1 MGAHDGSGPPQRSYG
16 DHMAAQKHKGAS
28 LADVAREAGVS
39 AQTASRV
46 ANGSDA
52 VRETTRKRVLAA
64 MQRLD
69 YRPSFAAR
77 SLKAGR
83 YKCVGLVM
91 SGDLVAMGRRYQ
103 LEGIAAAA
111 SEHGYA
117 LTLVQL
123 TGDDISYA
131 TAARRM
137 LELPVDGFVIGLATI
152 PDDFAQFE
160 PPATLPCTILTPYA
174 QPNCRTVDN
183 DQTQCSEDIVER
195 LYSTGHREI
204 RFVAGRRESVA
215 GIGREKAW
223 KAALE
228 RRGLH
233 VVEPLR
239 GDWSADSGYEAG
251 MRLAHDSSCDAVY
264 AANDAM
270 AMGVIQALRDA
281 GRRVPEDVAV
291 AGIDDSFK
299 GNLPNLELTSYTF
312 DHARVS
318 SIAFGEVTGQA
329 DKFDQHVL
337 VPGRLVVR
345 HTA

>member
-1 MGAHDGSGPPQRSYG
+1 MAVQR
-16 DHMAAQKHKGAS
+16 HKGAS

-39 AQTASRV
+39 TQTASRV

-52 VRETTRKRVLAA
+52 VREATRKRVLAA
-64 MQRLD
+64 MERLD

-103 LEGIAAAA
+103 LEGIATAA
-111 SEHGYA
+111 SERGYA

-123 TGDDISYA
+123 TGGDISYT
-131 TAARRM
+131 TAAHRM
-137 LELPVDGFVIGLATI
+137 LELPVDGFVIGLGTI
-152 PDDFAQFE
+152 PDDFAEFE

-174 QPNCRTVDN
+174 QPHSRTVDN

-215 GIGREKAW
+215 GIGRQKSW
-223 KAALE
+223 KEALV

-239 GDWSADSGYEAG
+239 GDWTADSGYEAG
-251 MRLAHDSSCDAVY
+251 MRLAHDKSCDAVY

-270 AMGVIQALRDA
+270 AIGIIQALRDG

-299 GNLPNLELTSYTF
+299 GNLPHLELTSYSF

-318 SIAFGEVTGQA
+318 SIAFDEVTGKA
-329 DKFDQHVL
+329 DQYERHVL
-337 VPGRLVVR
+337 IPGKLEVR